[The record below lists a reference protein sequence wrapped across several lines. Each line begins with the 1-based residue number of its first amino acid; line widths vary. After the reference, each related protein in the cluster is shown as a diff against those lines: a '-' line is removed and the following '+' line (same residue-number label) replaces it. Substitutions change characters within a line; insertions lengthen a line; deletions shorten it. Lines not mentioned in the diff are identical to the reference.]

1 MSVVLMRAL
10 FASLLQP
17 AAPALPPVASRSPLM
32 LFHVDSGGCE
42 ACGFEVEA
50 LSCGGFGLAEAGL
63 GFVSTPRTA
72 DMLLV
77 TGACSRM
84 MAPVVK
90 AAWEAMPQPRGL
102 LAVGA
107 CAIDGGLFPENYSVL
122 GGLEEQASVDCVI
135 PGCPP
140 SPQDILDGIVSLLT
154 GAPYYREQPEDI
166 PEPSA
171 E

>member
-1 MSVVLMRAL
+1 MRAL
-10 FASLLQP
+10 FASLLGP
-17 AAPALPPVASRSPLM
+17 SGPALPPVASRSPLM

-42 ACGFEVEA
+42 ACGFEVES
-50 LSCGGFGLAEAGL
+50 LINGGFGLAEAGL
-63 GFVSTPRTA
+63 GFASTPRTA

-84 MAPVVK
+84 MAPVVR

-107 CAIDGGLFPENYSVL
+107 CAIDGGPFSANYAML
-122 GGLEEQASVDCVI
+122 GGLAGQSSVDCAI

-140 SPQDILDGIVSLLT
+140 SPRDILDGIIALISTTQLN
-154 GAPYYREQPEDI
+154 PESSGPI
-166 PEPSA
+166 TA
-171 E
+171 EG